1 MSIKL
6 FFKCLFSLFI
16 MAFLTACGPG
26 NTVRLLPAPALEAS
40 SLPAP
45 TAPSIC
51 VVNFKNDRKNP
62 GIIGERRD
70 GSSFSANEDV
80 ETWISRYLA
89 DELARKGYRVTFAL
103 TAIEGRNSA
112 PDYLVTGI
120 VNEVWLKENSATE
133 MSAQMRISCT
143 LANRKGKLWTEL
155 CNSNQT
161 KTGFPFS
168 EAADVLLQDTLE
180 ELVKPVIQK
189 IQNSIK

>member
-1 MSIKL
+1 MFKKATY
-6 FFKCLFSLFI
+6 KCLFSLFI
-16 MAFLTACGPG
+16 LTFLTACGPG

-51 VVNFKNDRKNP
+51 VVNFKDERKTP
-62 GIIGERRD
+62 AIIGERRD
-70 GSSFSANEDV
+70 GTSFSANENVD
-80 ETWISRYLA
+80 TWISRYLA

-120 VNEVWLKENSATE
+120 VNEVWLKENSATA
-133 MSAQMRISCT
+133 MSSQMRISCT

-161 KTGFPFS
+161 KTGLPFS
-168 EAADVLLQDTLE
+168 ETADVLLQDTLQD
-180 ELVKPVIQK
+180 LLKPIVQK
-189 IQNSIK
+189 IQNTVK